1 MKNDQPIGVFDSG
14 VGGLSIWKEI
24 HQLLPNEASI
34 YLADSLNAPYGAKDK
49 QVIIDLSIKNTEI
62 LISRGCK
69 LIEIAC
75 NTATTNAIS
84 YLRSHYNVPFIGIEP
99 ATKPAAIATN
109 TKKIGILA
117 TKGTLVSE
125 LFINTSAKYR
135 GGVEIIETIGEG
147 LVPIIESGNL
157 SDANELLK
165 KYLTPMIDAGVDNIV
180 LGCSHYP
187 FLQEQIKKIVPA
199 NITIIDS
206 GAAVARQTKNTLE
219 SLELTTSGH
228 SPKIEFFTNSKI
240 EVLDLFLER
249 IGVENYESSYLKF

>member
-1 MKNDQPIGVFDSG
+1 M
-14 VGGLSIWKEI
+14 
-24 HQLLPNEASI
+24 
-34 YLADSLNAPYGAKDK
+34 
-49 QVIIDLSIKNTEI
+49 
-62 LISRGCK
+62 
-69 LIEIAC
+69 
-75 NTATTNAIS
+75 
-84 YLRSHYNVPFIGIEP
+84 
-99 ATKPAAIATN
+99 
-109 TKKIGILA
+109 
-117 TKGTLVSE
+117 
-125 LFINTSAKYR
+125 
-135 GGVEIIETIGEG
+135 
-147 LVPIIESGNL
+147 PIIESGNL

>member
-1 MKNDQPIGVFDSG
+1 M
-14 VGGLSIWKEI
+14 
-24 HQLLPNEASI
+24 
-34 YLADSLNAPYGAKDK
+34 
-49 QVIIDLSIKNTEI
+49 IIDLSIKNTEI

-69 LIEIAC
+69 LIVIAC
-75 NTATTNAIS
+75 NTATPNAIS